1 MLIDTKY
8 TPLEANM
15 ADLVPRENREV
26 MTLRDAID
34 RLFEDSFVRPW
45 SQLGATEGRGL
56 AVDVVDEGDHFAV
69 EATLPGVNAE
79 DVDVRVEGNLV
90 NIKAETKR
98 SKETAEDKYTYRE
111 RYHGV
116 VQRSFTLP
124 TEVSSDKA
132 EAKLENGV
140 LRLSL
145 PKVEKAKTHKIK
157 VSAK

>member
-1 MLIDTKY
+1 
-8 TPLEANM
+8 M

-34 RLFEDSFVRPW
+34 RLFEESFVRPW
-45 SQLGATEGRGL
+45 SQLGAPEGRGMP
-56 AVDVVDEGDHFAV
+56 VDVVDEGDHLTV
-69 EATLPGVNAE
+69 EATLPGVKAE
-79 DVDVRVEGNLV
+79 DVDVRVEGNTV
-90 NIKAETKR
+90 SIRAESK
-98 SKETAEDKYTYRE
+98 SEKETAEDKYAYRE

-124 TEVSSDKA
+124 SEVDADKA

-140 LRLSL
+140 LHLLL
-145 PKVEKAKTHKIK
+145 PKVERAKTHTVK

>member
-1 MLIDTKY
+1 
-8 TPLEANM
+8 M

-45 SQLGATEGRGL
+45 SQLGATEGRGM
-56 AVDVVDEGDHFAV
+56 AVDVIDEGDHFAV
-69 EATLPGVNAE
+69 EATLPGVKAE
-79 DVDVRVEGNLV
+79 DVDVRIEGNTV
-90 NIKAETKR
+90 SIKAESRT
-98 SKETAEDKYTYRE
+98 SKQAAEEKYTYRE

-116 VQRSFTLP
+116 LQRSFTLP
-124 TEVSSDKA
+124 TEVNSDKA

-145 PKVEKAKTHKIK
+145 PKVEKAKTHRIT

>member
-1 MLIDTKY
+1 M
-8 TPLEANM
+8 
-15 ADLVPRENREV
+15 
-26 MTLRDAID
+26 
-34 RLFEDSFVRPW
+34 
-45 SQLGATEGRGL
+45 
-56 AVDVVDEGDHFAV
+56 AVDVIDEGDHFAV
-69 EATLPGVNAE
+69 EAALPGVDAE
-79 DVDVRVEGNLV
+79 DVDVRIEGSV
-90 NIKAETKR
+90 VSIKAESKR

-132 EAKLENGV
+132 EAKLANGV
-140 LRLSL
+140 LKLSL